1 MVRPLRDVTV
11 PWQGWRRPEAEV
23 RQHWRLIAVLIVA
36 ALLLIGVRAAG
47 GLSLLG

>member
-1 MVRPLRDVTV
+1 MVRPLHDVTM
-11 PWQGWRRPEAEV
+11 PWQGWRPDAEV

-47 GLSLLG
+47 GLSLLR